1 MAQFLRGKQAGIQ
14 RDLSDGLSQE
24 FFQLDDVRLGTSGIL
39 FLLQTDVFSQFERC
53 GVNSQISVIAY
64 DPVQSLLAVGTC
76 DTQFGSGQIYVFGQ
90 RRVLVVFE
98 FPRKASA
105 KFLQFCA
112 DKLISIDSRN
122 EISIYSLAT
131 RSLLTSYAPPGQAT
145 ALATDPSLDYAF
157 IGLSNGSLG
166 ISQRDR

>member
-1 MAQFLRGKQAGIQ
+1 M
-14 RDLSDGLSQE
+14 
-24 FFQLDDVRLGTSGIL
+24 
-39 FLLQTDVFSQFERC
+39 
-53 GVNSQISVIAY
+53 NSQISAVAY
-64 DPVQSLLAVGTC
+64 DPVQSLLAVGTS

-90 RRVLVVFE
+90 RRVLVTFE

-112 DKLISIDSRN
+112 DKLISIDSKN

-131 RSLLTSYAPPGQAT
+131 RSLVTSYAPPGQAT

-157 IGLSNGSLG
+157 IGLSNGSL
-166 ISQRDR
+166 IIDDTVQMRDQSLTSQQARLLHTILTESP